1 MINKIRTAK
10 EMVTHF
16 LTIRP
21 ELRDDDNRLLA
32 NIWATQLNQAGIHD
46 IGGFDLLKIISKGLL
61 LSPESIRRA
70 RQKVQ
75 EENPTLRGK
84 SYKARH
90 EKAKEV
96 SLLIT
101 Q

>member
-1 MINKIRTAK
+1 MINKIRSAK
-10 EMVTHF
+10 EIVTHF
-16 LTIRP
+16 LNLRA
-21 ELRDDDNRLLA
+21 ELRDDDNRLMA
-32 NIWATQLNQAGIHD
+32 NIWATELKETGIQD
-46 IGGFDLLKIISKGLL
+46 MGAWDFLTMFSKGLL
-61 LSPESIRRA
+61 TSPESIRRA

-75 EENPTLRGK
+75 EECPHLRGK

-101 Q
+101 N

>member
-1 MINKIRTAK
+1 MISKIRTAK
-10 EMVTHF
+10 EIVTYF
-16 LTIRP
+16 LNLRA
-21 ELRDDDNRLLA
+21 ELRDDDNRLMA
-32 NIWATQLNQAGIHD
+32 NIWARELKDTGILDMSAWDFLNM
-46 IGGFDLLKIISKGLL
+46 FSKGILT
-61 LSPESIRRA
+61 SPESIRRA

-75 EENPTLRGK
+75 EENPHLRGK

-96 SLLIT
+96 SSLIN

>member
-16 LTIRP
+16 LSIRA
-21 ELRDDDNRLLA
+21 ELRDDDNRLMA
-32 NIWATQLNQAGIHD
+32 NIWANELRQTGIHE
-46 IGGFDLLKIISKGLL
+46 ISNHDFLTIFAKGLL
-61 LSPESIRRA
+61 TSPESIRRA

-75 EENPTLRGK
+75 EENPHLRGK

-96 SLLIT
+96 SSLIN

>member
-16 LTIRP
+16 MTIRP
-21 ELRDDDNRLLA
+21 ELRDDDNRLMA
-32 NIWATQLNQAGIHD
+32 NIWATELKGTGIHEMSAWD
-46 IGGFDLLKIISKGLL
+46 FLKLFSNGLL
-61 LSPESIRRA
+61 TSPESIRRA

-75 EENPTLRGK
+75 EECPHLRGK

-90 EKAKEV
+90 EKAHEV
-96 SLLIT
+96 SLLIN